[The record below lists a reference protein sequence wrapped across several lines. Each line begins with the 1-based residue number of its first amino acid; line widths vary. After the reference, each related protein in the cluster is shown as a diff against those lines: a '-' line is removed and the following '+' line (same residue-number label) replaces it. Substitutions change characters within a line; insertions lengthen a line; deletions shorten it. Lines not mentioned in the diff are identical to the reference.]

1 LVNKLT
7 YYIKLYIIYD
17 DEYLYYVHAGL
28 GPEIPIG
35 KQAKNDMI
43 WIREEFSYS
52 TCIDTGCAYGEC

>member
-1 LVNKLT
+1 MVNKLT

-43 WIREEFSYS
+43 WIREELLYS
-52 TCIDTGCAYGEC
+52 T